1 MRKLQSP
8 HAAPEISLPESK
20 CSLLRRAYPNEGN
33 AEAKI
38 FARDAGSQPVR
49 GCILAHAVPT
59 PHAPLAVGQLVRSHI
74 FAHHVAR
81 RTHFLS
87 ALSYSYHSNGGM
99 GAFLHPNEGNVEP
112 VDSPRAAE
120 NRSSIR
126 RVFSYFVFSWGY
138 GGLFCTRLMGMWSL
152 PIPCAA
158 ENRSSMRSMLSYF
171 VFSWGGWGL
180 CPHVNPWPLTFC
192 PHVSQPP
199 LPFSPCP

>member
-1 MRKLQSP
+1 MKGMWKGQSP

-59 PHAPLAVGQLVRSHI
+59 PHAPLADGQLVRSHI

-120 NRSSIR
+120 NRSSMR
-126 RVFSYFVFSWGY
+126 R
-138 GGLFCTRLMGMWSL
+138 
-152 PIPCAA
+152 
-158 ENRSSMRSMLSYF
+158 MLSHF

-192 PHVSQPP
+192 PMFPNR
-199 LPFSPCP
+199 PCPLAPAPELPPPPVQKRALAGSFCLRTSI